1 MTPSFAGLFLLTVT
15 VATITPGPSML
26 LALNHGIR
34 FGARGSVPA
43 ALGNVCGTAIQCV
56 ISFAGLTL
64 LLAQLGWALAA
75 IRYLGAAYLVYLG
88 LMALFAD
95 AARPLE
101 GSAGAGRSRFGEAF
115 FVTLGNPKAILFFSA
130 LFPQFI
136 GSGSLSFAR
145 AAWMLTAVLTI
156 TFSSMMLYAAVGQR
170 IQAATAR
177 IGVRR
182 WINRTVGSLFIA
194 LGAGLAFDRK

>member
-1 MTPSFAGLFLLTVT
+1 MTFSFAGVFLLTVT
-15 VATITPGPSML
+15 IATVTPGPSML

-34 FGARGSVPA
+34 FGIRGSLPA
-43 ALGNVCGTAIQCV
+43 ALGNVCGTALQCV

-75 IRYLGAAYLVYLG
+75 IRYLGAAYLIYLG

-95 AARPLE
+95 ASRPLE
-101 GSAGAGRSRFGEAF
+101 ATTAPGRNRFGEAF
-115 FVTLGNPKAILFFSA
+115 LVTLGNPKAILFFSA

-145 AAWMLTAVLTI
+145 AAWMLAAVLTI
-156 TFSSMMLYAAVGQR
+156 TFTSMMLYAAVGQR

-177 IGVRR
+177 LAVRR
-182 WINRTVGSLFIA
+182 WINRTVGGLFVA
-194 LGAGLAFDRK
+194 LGAGLALDRK